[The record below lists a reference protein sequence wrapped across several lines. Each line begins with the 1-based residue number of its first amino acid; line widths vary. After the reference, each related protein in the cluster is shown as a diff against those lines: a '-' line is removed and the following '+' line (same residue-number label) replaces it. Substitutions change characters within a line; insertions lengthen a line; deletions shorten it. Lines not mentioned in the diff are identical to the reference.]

1 MSEHTKRNG
10 IAWLESQPRATQVA
24 IIRDILEL
32 GRIVATH
39 VMDQEVTE
47 LAGERYSRDKPH
59 GGRYSRW
66 GTKTGSIQA
75 GA

>member
-47 LAGERYSRDKPH
+47 LAGD
-59 GGRYSRW
+59 
-66 GTKTGSIQA
+66 
-75 GA
+75 